1 MPQPPDRRARSRR
14 GLGAARR
21 GAVFPLNLP
30 LDQPDP
36 PLGGRS
42 RMVHEVL
49 WVGGTLGH
57 DDQLS
62 EWNTQ
67 SSSQWD
73 GFRHIRH
80 PAHGFYNGVADEAHG
95 VHHWAARGIVGRGV
109 LADVGRHR
117 VAEGR
122 PLDMLA
128 SDPIDPEELSGTLER
143 QGTTVTPGDILLVRT
158 GWIEWYREPTR
169 SRVQPWLIAIA
180 PRRFAPVRTWH
191 GSCGSSN
198 SPRWPPTTP
207 RSRRGHRREPHQR
220 SASAPEGWIR
230 WPSWRGRCTSR
241 CCRCSACRSGSC
253 GTWPL
258 WRMTAPPTAVT
269 NFLLTSSPLHLV
281 GGVGSPPNALAI
293 K

>member
-1 MPQPPDRRARSRR
+1 
-14 GLGAARR
+14 
-21 GAVFPLNLP
+21 
-30 LDQPDP
+30 
-36 PLGGRS
+36 
-42 RMVHEVL
+42 MVHEVL

-158 GWIEWYREPTR
+158 GWIEWYRELDEESRAALADRYR
-169 SRVQPWLIAIA
+169 SPGLRAGEDMARLLWELRLAAVAADNPALEA
-180 PRRFAPVRTWH
+180 
-191 GSCGSSN
+191 
-198 SPRWPPTTP
+198 WPPPGAT
-207 RSRRGHRREPHQR
+207 
-220 SASAPEGWIR
+220 SAERLGPGGVDPVAVMEG
-230 WPSWRGRCTSR
+230 SLHF
-241 CCRCSACRSGSC
+241 ALL
-253 GTWPL
+253 PL
-258 WRMTAPPTAVT
+258 LGMPIGELWDMAALADDCAADGCYE
-269 NFLLTSSPLHLV
+269 FLLTSSPLHLV